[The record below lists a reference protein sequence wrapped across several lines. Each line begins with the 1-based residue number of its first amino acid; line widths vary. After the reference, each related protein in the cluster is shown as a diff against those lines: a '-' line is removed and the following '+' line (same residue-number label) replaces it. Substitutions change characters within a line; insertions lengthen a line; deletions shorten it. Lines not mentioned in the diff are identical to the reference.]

1 MRENRE
7 VPWSPV
13 PLMVGAGRE
22 ENAIGGNPLM
32 HDHGRSDG
40 LVVPAKLPNKTA
52 LAVAEA
58 VEGRRP
64 AEGNAASETRPGR
77 SAGLSVS
84 SELDRVRRVARQDE
98 DARFTAL
105 LHHVTV
111 DRLRTAYRAISP
123 NAAPGVDGVTWRDYG
138 LDLEDNLRDLH
149 ARVHRGAYRAKPSR
163 RVFIPKAD
171 GRQRPLGVASLEDK
185 IVQRAVAEVLN
196 AVYEEDFLGF
206 SYGFRPGRSPHDALD
221 ALAAGIQ
228 RRRVNWV
235 LDADI
240 RGFLVSSSHCLRVHG
255 GGVEERFVGGNPDS
269 EALSAA
275 LADVDG
281 VELAALDTLQHGL
294 ARDAEGAHGV
304 DDRDVA
310 GGRVV
315 DEQGA
320 QLVVDADAPGGAG
333 GVVLAGD
340 EAVVE
345 PAVQGRGR
353 DAERVGGLGDRK
365 QFAVGWLGGWLVRG
379 DVAVA
384 AQSADDDRGEA
395 LAGGAAAALAVED
408 AGDRGVVVVNG
419 EPFEQRDRVLVGAD

>member
-1 MRENRE
+1 MTSCGRG
-7 VPWSPV
+7 
-13 PLMVGAGRE
+13 VGE
-22 ENAIGGNPLM
+22 FL
-32 HDHGRSDG
+32 DD
-40 LVVPAKLPNKTA
+40 
-52 LAVAEA
+52 LAE
-58 VEGRRP
+58 
-64 AEGNAASETRPGR
+64 
-77 SAGLSVS
+77 
-84 SELDRVRRVARQDE
+84 
-98 DARFTAL
+98 
-105 LHHVTV
+105 
-111 DRLRTAYRAISP
+111 RLRAGTYRP
-123 NAAPGVDGVTWRDYG
+123 RP
-138 LDLEDNLRDLH
+138 LR
-149 ARVHRGAYRAKPSR
+149 RGQ
-163 RVFIPKAD
+163 IPKP
-171 GRQRPLGVASLEDK
+171 GKPGQLRPLGIPCVADRVVMASAKTVLEP
-185 IVQRAVAEVLN
+185 VFEA
-196 AVYEEDFLGF
+196 DFLPS
-206 SYGFRPGRSPHDALD
+206 SYGFRPGLSAHHALETVRQT
-221 ALAAGIQ
+221 ATWRGKM
-228 RRRVNWV
+228 WV

-240 RGFLVSSSHCLRVHG
+240 RSCLEPSSHCLRVHG
-255 GGVEERFVGGNPDS
+255 GGVEQALVGGNPDS

-275 LADVDG
+275 LADVEG

-294 ARDAEGAHGV
+294 AGDAERAHGV